1 MVTVTTA
8 EVSVLAVVAPGP
20 ALLSSEISVSLIVL
34 CVLCVPAGSSVVKL
48 VNPAPEPSSPPA
60 HNMEVALVGEFRLS
74 PPVRS
79 LSVWP
84 GRGGVGEP
92 PMGSLEVTPGSRLEA
107 RPGSGLEARPGSR
120 LEGCSSG
127 WLEVSLELLLEV
139 SLEVS
144 LEPCMS
150 VTSGRLVEV
159 ISAPPAQC
167 CKLRTFNSL

>member
-1 MVTVTTA
+1 MVCCEAGGEPRTG
-8 EVSVLAVVAPGP
+8 AV
-20 ALLSSEISVSLIVL
+20 LSS
-34 CVLCVPAGSSVVKL
+34 CTQ
-48 VNPAPEPSSPPA
+48 
-60 HNMEVALVGEFRLS
+60 HVALVGEFRLS

-127 WLEVSLELLLEV
+127 WLEVSLE
-139 SLEVS
+139 VS